1 MALFA
6 GRRTSILRVVTILLI
21 VLLGASFWDS
31 VSAQT
36 ETGRILGNVTDQT
49 GAAVAGASVTV
60 TDLER
65 GTTRIITTTQAGE
78 YVVPNLESGSYKV
91 RVESKGFRSTERTGI
106 QVSVASD
113 AEIDFTL
120 QPGQT
125 TETVVVT
132 VQT

>member
-1 MALFA
+1 MTLFA
-6 GRRTSILRVVTILLI
+6 GRKTSIPCVVTILLT
-21 VLLGASFWDS
+21 VFPGPWFWDS
-31 VSAQT
+31 VCAQT
-36 ETGRILGNVTDQT
+36 ETGRILGSVTDRT

-65 GTTRIITTTQAGE
+65 GTARLMTTTQAGE
-78 YVVPNLESGSYKV
+78 YVAPNLESGSYRV
-91 RVESKGFRSTERTGI
+91 RVEAKGFRSTERVGI

-120 QPGQT
+120 QPGQA
-125 TETVVVT
+125 TETVVVS